1 MYTFEERFKEL
12 VSSTDGKSN
21 GQTAAGVMEEA
32 KEEVLMVRKLLRSM
46 LWSLCIIPQEFPVVC
61 RKTKPCVLGT
71 LANTSLMR
79 PSKEIKNEAWFSQA
93 TQVQAFVAYA
103 NENERRHRHQN
114 QPRHPP
120 FCLNPQTRGIWNECF
135 NWPDVQVLIS
145 VANRREMR

>member
-1 MYTFEERFKEL
+1 MY
-12 VSSTDGKSN
+12 N
-21 GQTAAGVMEEA
+21 TA
-32 KEEVLMVRKLLRSM
+32 
-46 LWSLCIIPQEFPVVC
+46 EFPVVC
-61 RKTKPCVLGT
+61 CKTKLCVLGT

-103 NENERRHRHQN
+103 SENELRHRHQN

-135 NWPDVQVLIS
+135 NWPDVQVLDICS
-145 VANRREMR
+145 KQARNEIKANRVFFFFVFKF